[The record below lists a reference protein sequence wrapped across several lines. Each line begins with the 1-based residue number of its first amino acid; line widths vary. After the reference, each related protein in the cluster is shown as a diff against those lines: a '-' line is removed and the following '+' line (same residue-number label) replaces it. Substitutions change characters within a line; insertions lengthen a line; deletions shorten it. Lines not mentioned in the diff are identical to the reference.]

1 MKIMHGS
8 LSALL
13 TEVKE
18 QGKVDGLRVAALVQS
33 TLTPTMTAPLYA
45 SWIVVAA
52 ALGGGAWAELRMLVG
67 RQRAELTER
76 SYPVPSRLTQLTEE
90 RLAEVRGWIEA
101 TGLAM
106 APGILAH
113 DAESVDGVLE

>member
-1 MKIMHGS
+1 MKILHAS
-8 LSALL
+8 LSTFLA
-13 TEVKE
+13 EVKTAG
-18 QGKVDGLRVAALVQS
+18 QPVRVAALVQS
-33 TLTPTMTAPLYA
+33 TMTPTMTAPLYT
-45 SWIVVAA
+45 SWIVVTAE
-52 ALGGGAWAELRMLVG
+52 LGRGAWAEWRMLVG

-76 SYPVPSRLTQLTEE
+76 SYPVPSRLTKLTEE

-113 DAESVDGVLE
+113 DAESVDRVLE